1 MKKISVQLLSLSLL
15 MMPALSIT
23 VPHGSS
29 IAAILVFILSLI
41 VLINKYPFRWQLNK
55 REIIF
60 IFSLLFFPIVI
71 ACDVF
76 FRELRFHYFDYYL
89 RFILV
94 IPTFLVLKIST
105 INSRTLFVGIII
117 GAIGAGIIAL
127 YQQKI
132 LNMQGNIHGFI
143 LKINF
148 GNLSL
153 LLGMMSL
160 SGLFFL
166 KEVRYKKVFFIF
178 CLTAC
183 LLGIIGSVLSG
194 ARGGWLAIPFFVSL
208 FLIYIPANKLYK
220 SISLVMSILIVIGM
234 YYSSSYIKQRVDA
247 VYTNV
252 SHYLSTD
259 KLIDTEMATQTSS
272 GSRLEMWKAAWL
284 IFKEHPVF
292 GVGSGNYNQA
302 FIGKMEAGE
311 VVQMQVFE
319 HAHSEPLHILAI
331 TGIVGFLSYLILY
344 TGIAYYFLD
353 VLLTTDNTQEKFL
366 SFLGTM
372 LVGGFFI
379 FGLTN
384 YSFGHQVMVLFF
396 AVMVA
401 SFAGIISSIESKDS
415 SI

>member
-15 MMPALSIT
+15 TMPALSIT

-29 IAAILVFILSLI
+29 IAAMIIFILSLI
-41 VLINKYPFRWQLNK
+41 VLINKYPFRLQLNK
-55 REIIF
+55 REIIL
-60 IFSLLFFPIVI
+60 IFSLLLFPIVI

-76 FRELRFHYFDYYL
+76 FRELRFHYFGYYL

-94 IPTFLVLKIST
+94 IPTFLVLKVSK

-160 SGLFFL
+160 AGLFFL
-166 KEVRYKKVFFIF
+166 KEVRFKKVFFIV
-178 CLTAC
+178 CLMAC
-183 LLGIIGSVLSG
+183 LLGIVGSVLSG
-194 ARGGWLAIPFFVSL
+194 SRGGWLATPFFISL
-208 FLIYIPANKLYK
+208 FLMYIPVSKLYK
-220 SISLVMSILIVIGM
+220 SISLVISVLIVIGL
-234 YYSSSYIKQRVDA
+234 YYSNAYIQQRVDA

-252 SHYLSTD
+252 SHYLSAD
-259 KLIDTEMATQTSS
+259 KVVDTEMVTQTST

-292 GVGSGNYNQA
+292 GVGSGNYHQA
-302 FIGKMEAGE
+302 LIGKMEAGK

-331 TGIVGFLSYLILY
+331 TGMVGFLSYLILY
-344 TGIAYYFLD
+344 AGIAYYFLD
-353 VLLTTDNTQEKFL
+353 VLLTTDNTQEQYL
-366 SFLGTM
+366 SFLGIM

-401 SFAGIISSIESKDS
+401 IFAGIISSIEGKGS